1 MPQITRLIQ
10 LIEENCREKG
20 FSENKIIKIVA
31 LVQTTLKQGLPE
43 KDDLESSLET
53 IGGLK

>member
-53 IGGLK
+53 IGALK